1 MKKILL
7 YGVLVLGI
15 VGSVWGQGGEISSG
29 QVAITGSDGNIY
41 LYDVAAASLTPVTED
56 GDRGS
61 KLYTW
66 PTWAPDGQLAYF
78 GTNTDPENFY
88 SFAIF
93 VRSPQGV
100 NKGIYASPE
109 EVFTY
114 AYWSPGNCSAN
125 NGDCRD
131 LAVLYTSQ
139 SGLAV
144 RNVRSAGGYE
154 LYEVDSGAPFYWDWS
169 PDGRYMFW
177 ARFGTSLEI
186 YDAETR
192 EVIETLPD
200 VQGLQQAVDW
210 SPVDNRLLTAVQ
222 NTRGLTDLVIIE
234 EAERKIL
241 LSDVEDI
248 LAFEW
253 SPDAENVAVL
263 DRVTGDLRVVNV
275 STGQQFPVPAQLVL
289 AFFWSPDSTRLAY
302 LALSNSGN
310 GGSARPVMQQTPTL
324 RWFVYDFAAGQN
336 LVLSGFIPTQE
347 MVYYLSFF
355 DQFARSHRLWSPDSR
370 YLVYGEVLT
379 SGAQVVSLVDVQNPA
394 SAPVPIGDGSIGVFS
409 WQ

>member
-1 MKKILL
+1 
-7 YGVLVLGI
+7 
-15 VGSVWGQGGEISSG
+15 
-29 QVAITGSDGNIY
+29 
-41 LYDVAAASLTPVTED
+41 
-56 GDRGS
+56 
-61 KLYTW
+61 
-66 PTWAPDGQLAYF
+66 
-78 GTNTDPENFY
+78 
-88 SFAIF
+88 
-93 VRSPQGV
+93 
-100 NKGIYASPE
+100 
-109 EVFTY
+109 
-114 AYWSPGNCSAN
+114 
-125 NGDCRD
+125 
-131 LAVLYTSQ
+131 
-139 SGLAV
+139 
-144 RNVRSAGGYE
+144 
-154 LYEVDSGAPFYWDWS
+154 
-169 PDGRYMFW
+169 MFW

-186 YDAETR
+186 YDAEAR

-253 SPDAENVAVL
+253 SPDAESVAVL
-263 DRVTGDLRVVNV
+263 DRVTGDLSVVNV

-324 RWFVYDFAAGQN
+324 RWFVYDFATAQN
-336 LVLSGFIPTQE
+336 LALSGFIPTQE